1 MVKFAK
7 IIREN
12 KEIFLIKN
20 FINLFKSLIENN
32 KKERFSFVLTGG
44 NSPINLYKQL
54 SITKNI
60 PWGKVDFFM
69 GDERYVGENSK
80 YSNIKMCKKFLLKKL
95 KISKKQIYQISTKNK
110 LIDNDVKNYENK
122 LKKYFKNKKKSFDLI
137 LLGVGNDG
145 HIASLFKENI
155 SKKNNKNVYSVVRN
169 DFLRITLSI
178 NCINRGKSI
187 FLWAPGNHKR
197 KIIYKLMKD
206 KKLKY
211 PASFLNKKNT
221 FLFYSY

>member
-110 LIDNDVKNYENK
+110 LIANDVKNYENK

-145 HIASLFKENI
+145 HIASLFKKNI

>member
-1 MVKFAK
+1 MAKFAK

-12 KEIFLIKN
+12 KEIFLVKK
-20 FINLFKSLIENN
+20 FINHFKSLIENN

-60 PWGKVDFFM
+60 PWEKVDFFM
-69 GDERYVGENSK
+69 GDERYVSENSK
-80 YSNIKMCKKFLLKKL
+80 YSNIKMCKKFLLNKL
-95 KISKKQIYQISTKNK
+95 SISKKQIYHISTKNK
-110 LIDNDVKNYENK
+110 LIYKDVKNYENK

-137 LLGVGNDG
+137 LLGIGNDG

-155 SKKNNKNVYSVVRN
+155 NKKINKNVYTVTRD

-187 FLWAPGNHKR
+187 FLWAPGNRKK
-197 KIIYKLMKD
+197 KIIYKLIRD
-206 KKLKY
+206 KKLRY

>member
-110 LIDNDVKNYENK
+110 LIANDVKNYENK